1 MAWRAEEIYLL
12 CPLAYLVKKWGRRV
26 RRAIGCMFLL
36 ASVMA
41 AFTVIASAL
50 VGQTLTGASNINL
63 PLDGGILLVAFV
75 IYCVGMSLL
84 SSIPSDMPRR
94 SWFRWRR
101 EQHS

>member
-1 MAWRAEEIYLL
+1 ML
-12 CPLAYLVKKWGRRV
+12 
-26 RRAIGCMFLL
+26 LL

-50 VGQTLTGASNINL
+50 VGQALTGASTINL

-75 IYCVGMSLL
+75 VYCTGMSLL

-94 SWFRWRR
+94 SWLPWRH
-101 EQHS
+101 EQRS

>member
-1 MAWRAEEIYLL
+1 M
-12 CPLAYLVKKWGRRV
+12 
-26 RRAIGCMFLL
+26 RRAIGCMLLL

-50 VGQTLTGASNINL
+50 VGQTLTGTSTINL
-63 PLDGGILLVAFV
+63 PLDGGILLIAFI

-94 SWFRWRR
+94 SWLPWRH
-101 EQHS
+101 EQHL

>member
-1 MAWRAEEIYLL
+1 M
-12 CPLAYLVKKWGRRV
+12 
-26 RRAIGCMFLL
+26 RRAIGCMLLL

-50 VGQTLTGASNINL
+50 VGQALTGASTANL

-75 IYCVGMSLL
+75 IYCIGMSLL

-94 SWFRWRR
+94 SWLPWRR